1 MELQSIYNRLVHYI
15 TTRNIKE
22 IIVLKDDILKEI
34 TRNDRE
40 YANDRI
46 NGILRLA
53 YNNTQPILKGYG
65 ICKKYKCISDNYHAV
80 MIYED
85 NIPLKLVSD
94 DKDVYIKLGDDKCIY
109 GAYPDFKKLIKFNK
123 DKYNTVDI
131 NISKIMAY
139 YRLYEMKEKDN
150 MYYIDD
156 NVIVDIVYIKDIID
170 ILGKDVKCYVRKDNK
185 YKPIYFINERNEMGL
200 ICPVKDTTI
209 KK

>member
-34 TRNDRE
+34 TQNDRE

-46 NGILRLA
+46 NGILRIA

-109 GAYPDFKKLIKFNK
+109 GVYPDFKKLIKFNK

-131 NISKIMAY
+131 NISEIMAY

-170 ILGKDVKCYVRKDNK
+170 VLGKDVKCYVRKDNK

-200 ICPVKDTTI
+200 ICPVKDTI
-209 KK
+209 RK

>member
-34 TRNDRE
+34 TQNDRE

-46 NGILRLA
+46 NGILRIA
-53 YNNTQPILKGYG
+53 YNNTYPILKGYG
-65 ICKKYKCISDNYHAV
+65 ICKNYKCISDNSHAV
-80 MIYED
+80 IIYED

-109 GAYPDFKKLIKFNK
+109 GVYPGFKKLIKFNK

-150 MYYIDD
+150 MYYIND

-170 ILGKDVKCYVRKDNK
+170 VLGRNVKCYVRKDNTS
-185 YKPIYFINERNEMGL
+185 KPIYFINERNEMGL

-209 KK
+209 RK

>member
-34 TRNDRE
+34 TQNDRE

-46 NGILRLA
+46 NGILRIA

-109 GAYPDFKKLIKFNK
+109 GVYPDFKKLIKFNK

-139 YRLYEMKEKDN
+139 YQLYEMKEKDN
-150 MYYIDD
+150 MYYIND

-170 ILGKDVKCYVRKDNK
+170 ILGKDVKCYVRKDNTS
-185 YKPIYFINERNEMGL
+185 KPIYFINERNEMGL

-209 KK
+209 RK